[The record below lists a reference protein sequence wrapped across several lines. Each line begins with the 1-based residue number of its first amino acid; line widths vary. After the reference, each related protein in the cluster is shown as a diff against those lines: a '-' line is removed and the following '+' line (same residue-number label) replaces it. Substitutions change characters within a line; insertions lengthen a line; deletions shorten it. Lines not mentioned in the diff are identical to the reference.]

1 MITHGHTL
9 SSRATSSHKLLN
21 HNLQVGAKFA
31 RIGQA
36 NGDVLGMFLSLGYRL
51 EVCDFQLTIQCCAV
65 LRGSNKEVVVKVLKP
80 GVEDVLQTDLNML
93 HVISKVFEFINPDLS
108 RISLVDVV
116 GDVRY
121 AALSDRGGPQAIV
134 LHVKLLHI
142 DLEQRP
148 LQT

>member
-1 MITHGHTL
+1 MT
-9 SSRATSSHKLLN
+9 
-21 HNLQVGAKFA
+21 
-31 RIGQA
+31 
-36 NGDVLGMFLSLGYRL
+36 
-51 EVCDFQLTIQCCAV
+51 FQLTLKCCAV

-121 AALSDRGGPQAIV
+121 AALSDRGGSQAIV
-134 LHVKLLHI
+134 LRVKLLHI
-142 DLEQRP
+142 DLEHCP